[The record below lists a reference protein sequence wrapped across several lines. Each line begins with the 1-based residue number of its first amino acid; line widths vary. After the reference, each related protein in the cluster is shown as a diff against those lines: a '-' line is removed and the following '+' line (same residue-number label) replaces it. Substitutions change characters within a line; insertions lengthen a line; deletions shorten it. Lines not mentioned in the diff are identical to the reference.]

1 MGLIFRVNTIKTGS
15 CQMYYEGSQFIE
27 TVWRTL
33 FYALNVFF
41 ELGSPGNFKHA
52 LNAFEE
58 VFKVF
63 DTFNLTVPCVFY
75 RLTGNC
81 IRDMLAWLARALY
94 ADIFV
99 CLSVVREELYKGFRL
114 FAFLV
119 YPDGVRCHDLFDLLQ
134 N

>member
-1 MGLIFRVNTIKTGS
+1 MGFIFRINTVKPGF
-15 CQMYYEGSQFIE
+15 CQMCYEGSQFIE
-27 TVWRTL
+27 TVRRTL

-41 ELGSPGNFKHA
+41 ELGSPDNFKHA

-63 DTFNLTVPCVFY
+63 DTFNLPAPCIFY
-75 RLTGNC
+75 RLTGNS
-81 IRDMLAWLARALY
+81 IRDMLAGLARALY

-99 CLSVVREELYKGFRL
+99 CLSVVSEELYKGFRF
-114 FAFLV
+114 FAFLI
-119 YPDGVRCHDLFDLLQ
+119 YSDGVCCHDLFDLLQ